1 VACGTACA
9 AVPEWGCGMGW
20 LIPACGNGPT
30 DGTVL
35 MGLPLMGLPDGNP
48 SAQTGERQHEE
59 REGCG

>member
-1 VACGTACA
+1 
-9 AVPEWGCGMGW
+9 MGW
-20 LIPACGNGPT
+20 LISASGNGPT